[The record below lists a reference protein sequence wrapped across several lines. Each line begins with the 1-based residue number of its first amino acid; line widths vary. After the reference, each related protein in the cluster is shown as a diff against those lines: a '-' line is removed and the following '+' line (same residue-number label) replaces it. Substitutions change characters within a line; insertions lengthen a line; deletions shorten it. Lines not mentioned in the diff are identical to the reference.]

1 MCNGKIQWD
10 AVTIFPAKQR
20 PSDDNLMISWTLLIC
35 SPWQCSINIMDYKFH
50 YCFKWLT
57 ENEFIWRNG
66 IHKIVGNKVK
76 GWISKRVFQENKANQ
91 VFRKTIISY
100 PLIRLDVS
108 QIPVDTERF
117 ELEFHHQISAVRSYN
132 KGKDF
137 Y

>member
-1 MCNGKIQWD
+1 MRCCYHFSCEAASQWRQFND
-10 AVTIFPAKQR
+10 IVDPIDMFSMTM
-20 PSDDNLMISWTLLIC
+20 LYY
-35 SPWQCSINIMDYKFH
+35 IMDYKFH